1 MERRLS
7 PSNLKARPDHQDPE
21 RRKEIKYPQVTP
33 HALLG
38 SLLGVLAEQQRAPF
52 ETHDSVELKFLSF
65 KTMLLVMLTS
75 IKRFGDLQA
84 FLVNKS
90 YLEFGPPDSQVTLSP
105 QPDYV
110 PKVFTTPFWDQVVKL
125 QALPLQEADPVLV
138 LLCPIYVESTQGFRC
153 SDQLLVC
160 FGV

>member
-1 MERRLS
+1 MQ
-7 PSNLKARPDHQDPE
+7 NK
-21 RRKEIKYPQVTP
+21 
-33 HALLG
+33 
-38 SLLGVLAEQQRAPF
+38 QRAPF

-75 IKRFGDLQA
+75 IKRVGDLQA

-90 YLEFGPPDSQVTLSP
+90 YLEFGPPDSQVTVRP

-138 LLCPIYVESTQGFRC
+138 LLCPIYVESTHGFRC